1 MTIMTG
7 LNNIKRILSFIQVLF
22 YLPLTLNISNKST
35 FLTLSLLLSIYY
47 SLLCSLRL
55 FSSKLLRYPSILLG
69 ALQPFIIPV
78 LLLYS
83 FHLNSSS
90 TIPSVVIDTFES
102 LLHASSPTF
111 SLLEGASALLC
122 IQATGQFS
130 RLYIRRKG
138 EGSTLILLILSAV
151 IYVLSGIWLIHSYP
165 AAASTPFSAT
175 MIGAALV
182 ATLAISSL
190 ALISKRATVIET
202 ALMFSYIAYSIWLCA
217 DAIQGAS
224 GWIDF
229 QWSFDNQGWVI
240 QSFENA
246 LQFLKNALG
255 DSLEFIG
262 YAFTTLPPTLLV
274 SLIFR
279 TGVLYLATKI
289 IPLIRSSSSSITH
302 SFERAADACNDDD
315 LNDDEPSAF
324 IMAILVSFSRLILIL
339 VYSHLLLLDQGAQLW
354 WRWANVAWTLSLWV
368 VEIILSSSYS
378 DDDVIVK
385 SWKID

>member
-1 MTIMTG
+1 MSG

-22 YLPLTLNISNKST
+22 YLPLTLNISDKST

-69 ALQPFIIPV
+69 ALQPIIIPV

-122 IQATGQFS
+122 IQAIGQFS

-138 EGSTLILLILSAV
+138 EGSTLILLILSSV

-279 TGVLYLATKI
+279 TSVLYLATKI

-302 SFERAADACNDDD
+302 SFERAADADNDGD

-339 VYSHLLLLDQGAQLW
+339 VYSHLLCKSNVILW
-354 WRWANVAWTLSLWV
+354 F
-368 VEIILSSSYS
+368 YH
-378 DDDVIVK
+378 
-385 SWKID
+385 

>member
-1 MTIMTG
+1 MSG

-22 YLPLTLNISNKST
+22 YLPLTLNISDKST

-69 ALQPFIIPV
+69 ALQPIIIPV

-122 IQATGQFS
+122 IQAIGQFS

-138 EGSTLILLILSAV
+138 EGSTLILLILSSV

-279 TGVLYLATKI
+279 TSVLYLATKI

-302 SFERAADACNDDD
+302 SFERAADADNDGD